1 MLNQSNITRVK
12 RSGAI
17 LWRARL
23 HFPFDPELG
32 IKPKPKDFYGK
43 TKREAAEKRASWK
56 PIKTTLD
63 RNTTFLDYLKSEF
76 DQLQEA
82 RFNARELSWQRL
94 CNRRSR
100 LRRFLLEAQHPKVAS
115 THIRKVSLAQLK
127 PQHLEDYF
135 NALLLAGVS
144 AGNRNALLADLRLAL
159 APVRR
164 RVPNAYEDYFENLRP
179 AQQQARPQRRFNASV
194 VLDAVTN
201 ESLPVG
207 PRALVGFIFMTL
219 CRPSE
224 MFALEWSD
232 IDLRD
237 GTVRI
242 DKAVRFTPNGYAV
255 DGGTKT
261 GSKGNRTRP
270 LNATLLALLRSLKK
284 SQLQSGTF
292 GGRVF
297 LWKGRPLTKE
307 RTRYAWRDAKKI
319 LGLPDGPTF
328 YSLKKL
334 GNSLLG
340 ARGASPEARAALM
353 GHTTPR
359 MAMQTYR
366 DVANAEIVNAT
377 ALFDDVLTERR
388 NQTGNDRRKQQQIE

>member
-1 MLNQSNITRVK
+1 MANLSNITRVK
-12 RSGAI
+12 RGGAI

-32 IKPKPKDFYGK
+32 IKPKPRDFYGK
-43 TKREAAEKRASWK
+43 TKREAAEKRASWR
-56 PIKTTLD
+56 PINASLD
-63 RNTTFLDYLKSEF
+63 RETTFLAYLRTEF
-76 DQLQEA
+76 DSLQEA

-100 LRRFLLEAQHPKVAS
+100 LRRFVLEPNDPRLAS
-115 THIRKVSLAQLK
+115 SQIRKVTLATLR
-127 PQHLEDYF
+127 PQHIEDYF

-159 APVRR
+159 RPVKRR
-164 RVPNAYEDYFENLRP
+164 IPSAYEDYFENLRL
-179 AQQQARPQRRFNASV
+179 AQQQTRPQRLFNASA

-201 ESLPVG
+201 ESLPIEA
-207 PRALVGFIFMTL
+207 RAFVGFIFMTL

-242 DKAVRFTPNGYAV
+242 DKAVRLTPNGYAV

-284 SQLQSGTF
+284 SQMQSGTF

-297 LWKGRPLTKE
+297 LWKGKPLTKE
-307 RTRYAWRDAKKI
+307 RTRYAWRDAKKA
-319 LGLPDGPTF
+319 LALPDGPTF

-366 DVANAEIVNAT
+366 DVANAEILDAT
-377 ALFDDVLTERR
+377 SLFDRALSEMRNLTETEHRKRR
-388 NQTGNDRRKQQQIE
+388 LID